1 VIPNECENIKCYFQ
15 WWEKLESMFPI
26 VDFLTRQ
33 ILGNLL
39 NHKLRY
45 NGFFLVKIFINL
57 RRCCLQSHNFKKFI
71 FVTMNWPS
79 DLKVG
84 CKSSSSLIKFIKMD
98 VDLEKELEKF
108 ESVLERN
115 DIVEL

>member
-1 VIPNECENIKCYFQ
+1 
-15 WWEKLESMFPI
+15 
-26 VDFLTRQ
+26 
-33 ILGNLL
+33 
-39 NHKLRY
+39 
-45 NGFFLVKIFINL
+45 
-57 RRCCLQSHNFKKFI
+57 
-71 FVTMNWPS
+71 MNWPS

-115 DIVEL
+115 DIVELWNYKK